1 MIGLSNRIQD
11 DDIQIQSKDTI
22 SLLDPVTYTRIRI
35 PVRSRQ
41 CRHAQ
46 CFDLYTYLEM
56 NRNIPTWTCG
66 ICGVRVELKD
76 LVVDCF
82 FKEILQVITDE
93 EVEYVEVDGEE
104 YRPKANEVLAEPP
117 RKKARRF
124 TNTALPE
131 PEDKVNDDSVV
142 VDLTLDSD

>member
-1 MIGLSNRIQD
+1 
-11 DDIQIQSKDTI
+11 
-22 SLLDPVTYTRIRI
+22 
-35 PVRSRQ
+35 
-41 CRHAQ
+41 
-46 CFDLYTYLEM
+46 
-56 NRNIPTWTCG
+56 
-66 ICGVRVELKD
+66 VRVELKD

-131 PEDKVNDDSVV
+131 PEEKVNDDSVV